1 MENQPKK
8 NNTNKAVLVLLILSL
23 IGNLFQ
29 WRNTATTVETYDVK
43 VDSLVQARVDVERE
57 LGETYAELN
66 KYQGIN
72 ANLDSLL
79 SEANGKI
86 DEQKARIDQL
96 LRKERNST
104 TLNKKLMAEIAELQK
119 LRDEYL
125 EKIDQLLVENQQL
138 KKDKEDLTNTVDNLT
153 RNLQATVNTASV
165 LKSEYIQAKSYK
177 KRSSGKYT
185 ETAIARRTN
194 KLEACF
200 TLLDNKIAT
209 SGSKTVYLR
218 VVEPGGKT
226 LGQRSEGSSKFTLA
240 GTNEE
245 VMYTSSK
252 SIDFDGNKQNVC
264 LNWEE
269 DSRVFSAGTYVVE
282 IYVEGAL
289 SGASS
294 IILR

>member
-252 SIDFDGNKQNVC
+252 NIDFDGNKQNVC

-269 DSRVFSAGTYVVE
+269 DSRVFAAGTYVVE

-294 IILR
+294 ILLR